1 MKKIIQYI
9 GFGILTILV
18 TLVVAVI
25 VFSEQDKKLETLL
38 PIYANKA
45 SKFIPVLGMNVHY
58 RIEGNASDSVPL
70 VLIHGTS
77 ASLHTWDSLTLLLSS
92 KKKIIRFDLP
102 AFGLTGP
109 NPANTYNADVYNIFV
124 DSVLEKLNVKS
135 CIVAGNSLGGSIA
148 WHYALYNPSR
158 VQQLILLDASGYPKK
173 NEKGSLG
180 FKIASMPVIN
190 NLLLWVTP
198 KFLVKK
204 SLEGVFVEKNKI
216 NDESINRYHDLLL
229 REGNRKA
236 ALSIFKAGFK
246 PNPAPIKTI
255 TKPTLIIW
263 GDQDQLINV
272 SNAYLFNK
280 DIKESKLVVLQN
292 VGHAPMEETPTQV
305 AAEIAAFLNL
315 H

>member
-1 MKKIIQYI
+1 MKKIIHYI
-9 GFGILTILV
+9 SFGIVVILV
-18 TLVVAVI
+18 VVFITVI
-25 VFSEQDKKLETLL
+25 VLAEKDKKLETLL
-38 PIYANKA
+38 PIYASKE
-45 SKFIPVLGMNVHY
+45 SKFMPVLGMNVHY
-58 RIEGNASDSVPL
+58 RIEGNESDSVPL

-77 ASLHTWDSLTLLLSS
+77 ASLHTWDSLTRLLSG

-109 NPANTYNADVYNIFV
+109 NKENTYNADIYSVFV
-124 DSVLEKLNVKS
+124 DSVLEKLKVKS
-135 CIVAGNSLGGSIA
+135 CIIAGNSLGGSIA
-148 WHYALYNPSR
+148 WHYALYNKTR

-180 FKIASMPVIN
+180 FKIASIPVIN

-198 KFLVKK
+198 KFLIKK
-204 SLEGVFVEKNKI
+204 SLEGVFVDKKKI

-255 TKPTLIIW
+255 SKPTLIIW

-280 DIKESKLVVLQN
+280 DIKGSKLVVLQN
-292 VGHAPMEETPTQV
+292 VGHAPMEEAPAKV
-305 AAEIAAFLNL
+305 AAEIATFLNL

>member
-1 MKKIIQYI
+1 
-9 GFGILTILV
+9 
-18 TLVVAVI
+18 
-25 VFSEQDKKLETLL
+25 
-38 PIYANKA
+38 
-45 SKFIPVLGMNVHY
+45 
-58 RIEGNASDSVPL
+58 

-77 ASLHTWDSLTLLLSS
+77 ASLHTWDSLTLLLKD

-109 NPANTYNADVYNIFV
+109 NKENTYNADVYNIFV
-124 DSVLEKLNVKS
+124 DSVLEKLKITS

-148 WHYALYNPSR
+148 WHYALYNKSR

-204 SLEGVFVEKNKI
+204 SLEGVFVDKTKI

-246 PNPAPIKTI
+246 PTPAPIKTI
-255 TKPTLIIW
+255 TIPTLIIW

-280 DIKESKLVVLQN
+280 DIKGSKLVVLKN
-292 VGHAPMEETPTQV
+292 VGHAPMEETPTKV
-305 AAEIAAFLNL
+305 AAAIRAFLNIP
-315 H
+315 

>member
-1 MKKIIQYI
+1 
-9 GFGILTILV
+9 
-18 TLVVAVI
+18 
-25 VFSEQDKKLETLL
+25 
-38 PIYANKA
+38 
-45 SKFIPVLGMNVHY
+45 
-58 RIEGNASDSVPL
+58 

-77 ASLHTWDSLTLLLSS
+77 ASLHTWDSLTLLLKD

-109 NPANTYNADVYNIFV
+109 NKENTYNADVYNIFV
-124 DSVLEKLNVKS
+124 DSVLEKLQVKS

-148 WHYALYNPSR
+148 WHYALYNKTR
-158 VQQLILLDASGYPKK
+158 VQQLILLDASGYPQK

-204 SLEGVFVEKNKI
+204 SLEGVFVDKNKI

-236 ALSIFKAGFK
+236 ALSIFKGGFRA
-246 PNPAPIKTI
+246 NPTPIKTI
-255 TKPTLIIW
+255 QIPTLIIW

-280 DIKESKLVVLQN
+280 DIKGSKLVVLKN
-292 VGHAPMEETPTQV
+292 VGHAPMEETPIKV
-305 AAEIAAFLNL
+305 AAAIRAFLNIP
-315 H
+315 

>member
-1 MKKIIQYI
+1 MKKVIQYI
-9 GFGILTILV
+9 GIAIVAIIVVVIVG
-18 TLVVAVI
+18 VVALA
-25 VFSEQDKKLETLL
+25 EKDKKLETLL
-38 PIYANKA
+38 PIYANKE
-45 SKFIPVLGMNVHY
+45 SKFLPVLGMQVHY
-58 RIEGNASDSVPL
+58 RVEGPASDTLPI

-77 ASLHTWDSLTLLLSS
+77 ASLHTWDSLTLLLKD

-109 NPANTYNADVYNIFV
+109 NKENTYNAEVYNIFV
-124 DSVLEKLNVKS
+124 DSVLEKLQITS

-148 WHYALYNPSR
+148 WHYALYNKKR

-173 NEKGSLG
+173 NEKGSIG

-204 SLEGVFVEKNKI
+204 SLEGVFVDKTKI
-216 NDESINRYHDLLL
+216 NNESIDRYHDLLL

-246 PNPAPIKTI
+246 PNPEPIKTI
-255 TKPTLIIW
+255 QIPTLIIW

-280 DIKESKLVVLQN
+280 DIKGSKLVVFQN
-292 VGHAPMEETPTQV
+292 VGHAPMEETPAKV
-305 AAEIAAFLNL
+305 AAAICTFLNIP
-315 H
+315 

>member
-1 MKKIIQYI
+1 MKKFIQYI
-9 GFGILTILV
+9 GIGI
-18 TLVVAVI
+18 VAVLAFI
-25 VFSEQDKKLETLL
+25 VIAVFALAERDKKLTDLVPL
-38 PIYANKA
+38 YTNNA
-45 SKFIPVLGMNVHY
+45 SKFIPVLGMQVHY
-58 RIEGNASDSVPL
+58 RIEGVETDTVPL

-77 ASLHTWDSLTLLLSS
+77 SSLHTWDSLTLLLSG

-109 NPANTYNADVYNIFV
+109 NKENTYNAEVYNVFV
-124 DSVLEKLNVKS
+124 DSVLEALQVKS

-148 WHYALYNPSR
+148 WHYALYNKSR

-180 FKIASMPVIN
+180 FKIASMPIIN

-204 SLEGVFVEKNKI
+204 SLEGVFVDKSKI
-216 NDESINRYHDLLL
+216 TEVSINRYHDLLL

-236 ALSIFKAGFK
+236 ALSIFKAGFT

-255 TKPTLIIW
+255 NIPTLIIW
-263 GDQDQLINV
+263 GDKDQLISV

-280 DIKESKLVVLQN
+280 DIKGSKLVVLQN
-292 VGHAPMEETPTQV
+292 VGHTPMEETPTKV
-305 AAEIAAFLNL
+305 AAAISSFLNL
-315 H
+315 N

>member
-9 GFGILTILV
+9 GFGIVTILV
-18 TLVVAVI
+18 AVGGGILVLA
-25 VFSEQDKKLETLL
+25 EKDKKLETLL
-38 PIYANKA
+38 PIYANKE
-45 SKFIPVLGMNVHY
+45 SKFLPVLGMQVHY
-58 RIEGNASDSVPL
+58 RVEGPASDTLPI

-77 ASLHTWDSLTLLLSS
+77 ASLHTWDSLTLLLKD

-109 NPANTYNADVYNIFV
+109 NKENTYNAEVYNNFV
-124 DSVLEKLNVKS
+124 DSVLEKLQVTS

-148 WHYALYNPSR
+148 WHYALYNKKR

-173 NEKGSLG
+173 NEKGSIG

-204 SLEGVFVEKNKI
+204 SLEGVFVDKTKI
-216 NDESINRYHDLLL
+216 NNESIDRYHDLLL

-246 PNPAPIKTI
+246 PNPEPIKTI
-255 TKPTLIIW
+255 QIPTLIIW

-280 DIKESKLVVLQN
+280 DIKGSKLVVFKN
-292 VGHAPMEETPTQV
+292 VGHAPMEETPTKV
-305 AAEIAAFLNL
+305 AAAICTFLNIP
-315 H
+315 

>member
-9 GFGILTILV
+9 GFGIVTILV
-18 TLVVAVI
+18 AVGVGILVLA
-25 VFSEQDKKLETLL
+25 EKDKKLETLL
-38 PIYANKA
+38 PIYANKE
-45 SKFIPVLGMNVHY
+45 SKFLPVLGMQVHY
-58 RIEGNASDSVPL
+58 RVEGPASDTLPI

-77 ASLHTWDSLTLLLSS
+77 ASLHTWDSLTLLLKD

-109 NPANTYNADVYNIFV
+109 NKENTYNAEVYNIFV
-124 DSVLEKLNVKS
+124 DSVLEKLQVTS

-148 WHYALYNPSR
+148 WHYALYNKKR

-173 NEKGSLG
+173 NEKGSIG

-204 SLEGVFVEKNKI
+204 SLEGVFVDKTKI
-216 NDESINRYHDLLL
+216 NNESIDRYHDLLL

-246 PNPAPIKTI
+246 PNPEPIKTI
-255 TKPTLIIW
+255 QIPTLIIW

-280 DIKESKLVVLQN
+280 DIKGSKLVVFQN
-292 VGHAPMEETPTQV
+292 VGHAPMEETPTKV
-305 AAEIAAFLNL
+305 AAAICTFLNIP
-315 H
+315 

>member
-9 GFGILTILV
+9 GFGIVTILV
-18 TLVVAVI
+18 AVGGGILVLA
-25 VFSEQDKKLETLL
+25 EKDKKLETLL
-38 PIYANKA
+38 PIYANKE
-45 SKFIPVLGMNVHY
+45 SKFLPVLGMQVHY
-58 RIEGNASDSVPL
+58 RVEGPASDTLPI

-77 ASLHTWDSLTLLLSS
+77 ASLHTWDSLTLLLKD

-109 NPANTYNADVYNIFV
+109 NKENTYNAEVYNIFV
-124 DSVLEKLNVKS
+124 DSVLEKLQITS

-148 WHYALYNPSR
+148 WHYALYNKKR

-204 SLEGVFVEKNKI
+204 SLEGVFVDKTKI
-216 NDESINRYHDLLL
+216 NNESIDRYHDLLL

-246 PNPAPIKTI
+246 PNPEPIKTI
-255 TKPTLIIW
+255 QIPTLIIW

-280 DIKESKLVVLQN
+280 DIKGSKLVVLQN
-292 VGHAPMEETPTQV
+292 VGHAPMEETPTKV
-305 AAEIAAFLNL
+305 AAAICTFLNIP
-315 H
+315 

>member
-9 GFGILTILV
+9 GFGIVTILV
-18 TLVVAVI
+18 AVGVGILVLA
-25 VFSEQDKKLETLL
+25 EKDKKLETLL
-38 PIYANKA
+38 PIYANKE
-45 SKFIPVLGMNVHY
+45 SKFLPVLGMQVHY
-58 RIEGNASDSVPL
+58 RVEGPASDTLPI

-77 ASLHTWDSLTLLLSS
+77 ASLHTWDSLTLLLKD
-92 KKKIIRFDLP
+92 KKKIIRFDLA

-109 NPANTYNADVYNIFV
+109 NKENTYNAEVYNIFV
-124 DSVLEKLNVKS
+124 DSVLEKLKVTS

-148 WHYALYNPSR
+148 WHYALYNKKR

-173 NEKGSLG
+173 NEKGSIG

-204 SLEGVFVEKNKI
+204 SLEGVFVDKTKI
-216 NDESINRYHDLLL
+216 NEESIDRYHDLLL

-246 PNPAPIKTI
+246 PNPEPIKTI
-255 TKPTLIIW
+255 QIPTLIMW

-280 DIKESKLVVLQN
+280 DIMGSKLVVLQN
-292 VGHAPMEETPTQV
+292 VGHAPMEEAPSKV
-305 AAEIAAFLNL
+305 AAAICAFLNIP
-315 H
+315 

>member
-1 MKKIIQYI
+1 MQ
-9 GFGILTILV
+9 
-18 TLVVAVI
+18 
-25 VFSEQDKKLETLL
+25 
-38 PIYANKA
+38 
-45 SKFIPVLGMNVHY
+45 VHY
-58 RIEGNASDSVPL
+58 RVEGPASDTLPI

-77 ASLHTWDSLTLLLSS
+77 ASLHTWDSLTLLLKD

-109 NPANTYNADVYNIFV
+109 NKENTYNAEVYNIFV
-124 DSVLEKLNVKS
+124 DSVLEKLKVTS

-148 WHYALYNPSR
+148 WHYALYNIKR

-173 NEKGSLG
+173 NEKGSIG

-204 SLEGVFVEKNKI
+204 SLEGVFVDKTKI
-216 NDESINRYHDLLL
+216 NEESIDRYHDLLL

-246 PNPAPIKTI
+246 PNPEPIKTI
-255 TKPTLIIW
+255 QIPTLIIW

-280 DIKESKLVVLQN
+280 DIMGSKLVVLQN
-292 VGHAPMEETPTQV
+292 VGHAPMEETPSKV
-305 AAEIAAFLNL
+305 AAAICAFLNIP
-315 H
+315 

>member
-9 GFGILTILV
+9 GFGIVAILIA
-18 TLVVAVI
+18 LVVAII
-25 VFSEQDKKLETLL
+25 VLAEQDKKLETLL
-38 PIYANKA
+38 PIYTNKE
-45 SKFIPVLGMNVHY
+45 SKFVPVLGMNVHY
-58 RIEGNASDSVPL
+58 RIEGNEFDSVPL

-77 ASLHTWDSLTLLLSS
+77 ASLHTWDSLTLLLSG

-109 NPANTYNADVYNIFV
+109 NKENTYNTDVYSVFV

-135 CIVAGNSLGGSIA
+135 CIIAGNSLGGSIA
-148 WHYALYNPSR
+148 WHYALYNSSR

-204 SLEGVFVEKNKI
+204 SLEGVFVDKNKI

-236 ALSIFKAGFK
+236 VLSIFKAGFK

-255 TKPTLIIW
+255 SKPTLIIW

-280 DIKESKLVVLQN
+280 DIKGSKLVVLQN
-292 VGHAPMEETPTQV
+292 VGHAPMEETPTKV
-305 AAEIAAFLNL
+305 AAEIATFLKL

>member
-1 MKKIIQYI
+1 MKKFIQYI
-9 GFGILTILV
+9 SLGILAILV
-18 TLVVAVI
+18 VVFVTIIALA
-25 VFSEQDKKLETLL
+25 EGDKKLASLL
-38 PIYANKA
+38 PLYANKE
-45 SKFIPVLGMNVHY
+45 SKFMPVLGMQVHY
-58 RIEGNASDSVPL
+58 RMEGVDTDTVPL

-77 ASLHTWDSLTLLLSS
+77 ASLHTWDSLTLLLSG

-109 NPANTYNADVYNIFV
+109 NKENTYNADVYNIFV
-124 DSVLEKLNVKS
+124 DSVLEALHVKS

-148 WHYALYNPSR
+148 WHYALYNKSR

-180 FKIASMPVIN
+180 FKIASTPIIN

-204 SLEGVFVEKNKI
+204 SLEGVFVDKQKI
-216 NDESINRYHDLLL
+216 NEASINRYHDLLL

-236 ALSIFKAGFK
+236 ALSIFKAGFT

-255 TKPTLIIW
+255 NIPTLIIW
-263 GDQDQLINV
+263 GDKDQLISI

-280 DIKESKLVVLQN
+280 DIKGSKLVVLQN
-292 VGHAPMEETPTQV
+292 VGHTPMEESPTKV
-305 AAEIAAFLNL
+305 AAAISSFLNF

>member
-1 MKKIIQYI
+1 MKKIIKYI
-9 GFGILTILV
+9 GFGIVTILV
-18 TLVVAVI
+18 AVGGGILVLA
-25 VFSEQDKKLETLL
+25 EKDKKLETLL
-38 PIYANKA
+38 PIYANKE
-45 SKFIPVLGMNVHY
+45 SKFLPVLGMQVHY
-58 RIEGNASDSVPL
+58 KVEGPASDTLPI

-77 ASLHTWDSLTLLLSS
+77 ASLHTWDSLTLLLKD

-109 NPANTYNADVYNIFV
+109 NKENTYNAEVYNIFV
-124 DSVLEKLNVKS
+124 DSVLEKLQVTS

-148 WHYALYNPSR
+148 WHYALYNKKR

-173 NEKGSLG
+173 NEKGSIG

-204 SLEGVFVEKNKI
+204 SLEGVFVDKTKI
-216 NDESINRYHDLLL
+216 NNESIDRYHDLLL

-246 PNPAPIKTI
+246 PNPEPIKTI
-255 TKPTLIIW
+255 QIPTLIIW

-280 DIKESKLVVLQN
+280 DIKGSKLVVLQN
-292 VGHAPMEETPTQV
+292 VGHAPMEETPSKV
-305 AAEIAAFLNL
+305 AAAICAFLNIP
-315 H
+315 

>member
-1 MKKIIQYI
+1 MKKFIQYI
-9 GFGILTILV
+9 SLGILAILV
-18 TLVVAVI
+18 VVFVTIIALA
-25 VFSEQDKKLETLL
+25 EGDKKLASLL
-38 PIYANKA
+38 PLYANKE
-45 SKFIPVLGMNVHY
+45 SKFMPVLGMQVHY
-58 RIEGNASDSVPL
+58 RIEGVETDMVPL

-77 ASLHTWDSLTLLLSS
+77 ASLHTWDSLTLLLRG

-109 NPANTYNADVYNIFV
+109 NKENTYNADVYNIFV
-124 DSVLEKLNVKS
+124 DSLLEALHVNS

-148 WHYALYNPSR
+148 WHYALYNKSR

-180 FKIASMPVIN
+180 FKIASTPIIN

-204 SLEGVFVEKNKI
+204 SLEGVFVDKSKI
-216 NDESINRYHDLLL
+216 TEASIDRYHDLLL
-229 REGNRKA
+229 RKGNRKA
-236 ALSIFKAGFK
+236 ALSIFKAGFT

-255 TKPTLIIW
+255 NIPTLIIW
-263 GDQDQLINV
+263 GDKDQLISV

-280 DIKESKLVVLQN
+280 DIKGSKLVVLQN
-292 VGHAPMEETPTQV
+292 VGHTPMEESPTKV
-305 AAEIAAFLNL
+305 AAAISSFLNF

>member
-1 MKKIIQYI
+1 MVAILIVII
-9 GFGILTILV
+9 V
-18 TLVVAVI
+18 T
-25 VFSEQDKKLETLL
+25 VFALAEGDKKLTALV
-38 PIYANKA
+38 PIYTNKA
-45 SKFIPVLGMNVHY
+45 SKFIPVLGMQVHY
-58 RIEGNASDSVPL
+58 RIEGVETDTVPL

-77 ASLHTWDSLTLLLSS
+77 SSLHTWDSLTLLLRG

-109 NPANTYNADVYNIFV
+109 NKENTYNADVYNIFV
-124 DSVLEKLNVKS
+124 DSVLEALHVKS

-148 WHYALYNPSR
+148 WHYALYNKSR

-180 FKIASMPVIN
+180 FKIASMPIIN

-204 SLEGVFVEKNKI
+204 SLEGVFVDKTKI

-236 ALSIFKAGFK
+236 ALSIFKAASS
-246 PNPAPIKTI
+246 PH
-255 TKPTLIIW
+255 L
-263 GDQDQLINV
+263 
-272 SNAYLFNK
+272 
-280 DIKESKLVVLQN
+280 
-292 VGHAPMEETPTQV
+292 
-305 AAEIAAFLNL
+305 
-315 H
+315 

>member
-1 MKKIIQYI
+1 MKKFIQYI
-9 GFGILTILV
+9 GFGIVGVLV
-18 TLVVAVI
+18 ALVVAVI
-25 VFSEQDKKLETLL
+25 VLAEQDKKLETLL
-38 PIYANKA
+38 PIYANTA

-77 ASLHTWDSLTLLLSS
+77 ASLHTWDSLTLLLKD

-158 VQQLILLDASGYPKK
+158 VEQLILLDASGYPKK

-180 FKIASMPVIN
+180 FKIASIPVVN

-198 KFLVKK
+198 KFLIKK
-204 SLEGVFVEKNKI
+204 SLEGVFVDKNKI
-216 NDESINRYHDLLL
+216 NEESINRYHDLLL

-280 DIKESKLVVLQN
+280 DIKGSKLVVLQN
-292 VGHAPMEETPTQV
+292 VGHAPMEETPTKV

>member
-9 GFGILTILV
+9 GFGIVTILV
-18 TLVVAVI
+18 AVGVGILVLA
-25 VFSEQDKKLETLL
+25 EKDKKLETLL
-38 PIYANKA
+38 PIYANKE
-45 SKFIPVLGMNVHY
+45 SKFLPVLGMQVHY
-58 RIEGNASDSVPL
+58 RVEGPASDTLPI

-77 ASLHTWDSLTLLLSS
+77 ASLHTWDSLTLLLKD

-109 NPANTYNADVYNIFV
+109 NKENTYNAEVYNIFV
-124 DSVLEKLNVKS
+124 DSVLEKLKVTS

-148 WHYALYNPSR
+148 WHYALYNIKR

-173 NEKGSLG
+173 NEKGSIG

-204 SLEGVFVEKNKI
+204 SLEGVFVDKTKI
-216 NDESINRYHDLLL
+216 NEESIDRYHDLLL

-246 PNPAPIKTI
+246 PNPEPIKTI
-255 TKPTLIIW
+255 QIPTLIIW

-280 DIKESKLVVLQN
+280 DIMGSKLVVLQN
-292 VGHAPMEETPTQV
+292 VGHAPMEETPSKV
-305 AAEIAAFLNL
+305 AAAICAFLNIP
-315 H
+315 

>member
-1 MKKIIQYI
+1 MKKVIQYI
-9 GFGILTILV
+9 GIAIVSIIIVVIVG
-18 TLVVAVI
+18 VVALAE
-25 VFSEQDKKLETLL
+25 SDKKLETLL
-38 PIYANKA
+38 PIYTSKE
-45 SKFIPVLGMNVHY
+45 SKFMPVLGMNVHY
-58 RIEGNASDSVPL
+58 RIEGNESDSVPL

-77 ASLHTWDSLTLLLSS
+77 ASLHTWDSLTLLLKD

-109 NPANTYNADVYNIFV
+109 NKENIYNTDIYSVFV
-124 DSVLEKLNVKS
+124 DSVLEKLQVTS

-148 WHYALYNPSR
+148 WHYALYNKTR

-180 FKIASMPVIN
+180 FKIASIPVIN

-198 KFLVKK
+198 NFLVKK
-204 SLEGVFVEKNKI
+204 SLEGIFVDKNKI
-216 NDESINRYHDLLL
+216 NEESVNRYHDLLL

-236 ALSIFKAGFK
+236 ALSIFKSGFT

-255 TKPTLIIW
+255 SKPTLIIW

-280 DIKESKLVVLQN
+280 DIKGSKLVVLQN
-292 VGHAPMEETPTQV
+292 VGHAPMEETPAKV
-305 AAEIAAFLNL
+305 AAEIATFLNL

>member
-1 MKKIIQYI
+1 MKKIIHYI
-9 GFGILTILV
+9 SFGIVVILV
-18 TLVVAVI
+18 VVFITVI
-25 VFSEQDKKLETLL
+25 VLAEKDKKLETLL
-38 PIYANKA
+38 PIYTSKE
-45 SKFIPVLGMNVHY
+45 SKFMPVLGMNVHY
-58 RIEGNASDSVPL
+58 RIEGNESDSVPL

-77 ASLHTWDSLTLLLSS
+77 ASLHTWDSLTLLLKD

-109 NPANTYNADVYNIFV
+109 NKENIYNTDIYNVFV
-124 DSVLEKLNVKS
+124 DSVLEKLQVTS

-148 WHYALYNPSR
+148 WHYALYNKTR

-180 FKIASMPVIN
+180 FKIASIPVIN

-198 KFLVKK
+198 NFLVKK
-204 SLEGVFVEKNKI
+204 SLEGVFVDKNKI
-216 NDESINRYHDLLL
+216 NEESVNRYHDLLL

-236 ALSIFKAGFK
+236 ALSIFKSGFT
-246 PNPAPIKTI
+246 PNPTPIKTI
-255 TKPTLIIW
+255 SKPTLIIW

-280 DIKESKLVVLQN
+280 DIKGSKLVVLQN
-292 VGHAPMEETPTQV
+292 VGHAPMEETPAKV
-305 AAEIAAFLNL
+305 AAEIATFLNL